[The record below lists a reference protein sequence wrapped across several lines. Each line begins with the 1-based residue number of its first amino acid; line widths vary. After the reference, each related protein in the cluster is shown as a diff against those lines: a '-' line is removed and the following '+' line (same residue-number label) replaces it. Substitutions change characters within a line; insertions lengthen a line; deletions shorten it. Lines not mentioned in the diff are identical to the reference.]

1 MAQPVNFNE
10 SNEFCSRVVY
20 IDLNRSTLRDDEGN
34 IRIIENPERG
44 NIRAKLTK
52 EMQKLGWYPGEAS
65 TSFIFYKRD
74 DENSAE
80 ENVNE
85 AIRRTNET
93 YRYAH
98 FQFALLKPIR
108 LSNVDDDVDGLKNLF
123 SNFPADAENE
133 N

>member
-10 SNEFCSRVVY
+10 SHEFCSRVVY
-20 IDLNRSTLRDDEGN
+20 IDLNQSTLPNDQGTTQ
-34 IRIIENPERG
+34 IIDNSKRG
-44 NIRAKLTK
+44 NIRAKLTN
-52 EMQKLGWYPGEAS
+52 EMQKLGWQPGAVS

-108 LSNVDDDVDGLKNLF
+108 LSNVEDNVDGLTSLF